1 MEGDGRADPGR
12 HPVVSGFPRPRG
24 FRLRLRDVYGL
35 LVYVAIAAA
44 LSFSVPAGTVRGMAG
59 RVVFAVGAI
68 AVWRWLWWLTHALRA
83 MWYRFRL
90 FPALRKRA
98 DDLWDAGWRPRVVH
112 FMVTTFRERAE
123 TTEQVFASIFEECR
137 SMGVL
142 ARVYVGTGDPSDE
155 RAIGEV
161 VARRGPG
168 RALEVVI
175 VRQNRPGKRA
185 AIGLTLRAISR
196 GGVDDSDPVVFMDG
210 DCILEPG
217 FLRKCLPLF
226 AAHPRLDALTTAERP
241 IVHGPRWLESWLEL
255 RFAQRHLTMQ
265 SHSVSGKV
273 LTLTGRCSVFR
284 AADALREDF
293 IRTVEADSLDHWLW
307 GRIPFLSGDDKSTWF
322 CLLKKPGGSTMIYVP
337 DAVAY
342 TIEHVEGNGI
352 ARMRFN
358 LLRWSGNLLR
368 NGARAIALG
377 PRQVG
382 GFIWWCIVDQ
392 RIAMWTGLVGPVACV
407 LNLLAGHVG
416 FVVAYLAWIL
426 WTRLLVAAPL
436 WIYTGRIVP
445 SFPVFMYLNQVS
457 NSVIKIYLLF
467 RPATQRWLNRGNQ
480 RAGPMVG
487 PLRRFQSAMATY
499 LAVLAVGVFALGI
512 ALYVG
517 VIRPPSW
524 FTIQQFTSP
533 PPALASAAPGD
544 PAASG
549 DAGGSPFDKS
559 GGPTRAG
566 AIEDTATEPVEIGE
580 VSDSKALG
588 YVNNHKFLVDAT
600 GTAWFVVRSKR
611 QGGMS
616 ICLYRSAGR
625 WYETGRFESAWIED
639 RPGVDVSSAPQRPA
653 SIAAADDGS
662 IHLVWYGGSAL
673 APAHQIRYARFAA
686 DPALRVVE
694 ESEPF
699 PVSGFELAYPGIP
712 GGDEL
717 WQEHPC
723 IAAGP
728 DGLYLVWEARDP
740 SRRNP
745 SGALQ
750 PGVAWAVRGADGT
763 WSPNGPLATPPY
775 AQVDAS
781 FPSQSRP
788 TILAGAAGEMHVFC
802 YGSVGGVQQILHG
815 VLKDRRFSGWSIPC
829 PSPNDQRHV
838 CAALDPSGRAH
849 FAWREG
855 GADGVS
861 IRYAMLD
868 ERGRAG
874 APVRVSPAGENASTP
889 SLTVSGGSVW
899 IAWVAWAPGAVN
911 SEGRSDNG
919 FPADAATVE
928 GRLETC
934 SKRIGAAAF
943 GPVTPLDGG
952 PVAYPTW
959 ARRGDAGAAPEAL
972 LWTRLEHGTDGAPDR
987 FRLLL
992 SRNAAR

>member
-1 MEGDGRADPGR
+1 
-12 HPVVSGFPRPRG
+12 VVSGPPRPRR
-24 FRLRLRDVYGL
+24 FRLRARDLYGL
-35 LVYVAIAAA
+35 LLYIALAIV
-44 LSFSVPAGTVRGMAG
+44 LSLAVPAGTVRGMEG
-59 RVVFAVGAI
+59 RVLFAVGAI

-83 MWYRFRL
+83 AWYRFHL

-98 DDLWDAGWRPRVVH
+98 DDLWDAGYRPRVVH
-112 FMVTTFRERAE
+112 FMVTTFLEKRE
-123 TTEQVFASIFEECR
+123 TTEQVFASILEECR
-137 SMGVL
+137 SVGVL
-142 ARVYVGTGDPSDE
+142 ARVYVGTGHPSDE

-161 VARRGPG
+161 VARRGHS

-175 VRQNRPGKRA
+175 VRQNRSGKRA

-196 GGVDDSDPVVFMDG
+196 GGADDADPVVFMDG
-210 DCILEPG
+210 DCVLEQG

-226 AAHPRLDALTTAERP
+226 AAYPRLDALTTAERP

-284 AADALREDF
+284 ARDVLREDF

-322 CLLKKPGGSTMIYVP
+322 SLLKKPGGSTMIYVP
-337 DAVAY
+337 DAIAY
-342 TIEHVEGNGI
+342 TVEHVEGNGV

-382 GFIWWCIVDQ
+382 AFIWWCIVDQ
-392 RIAMWTGLVGPVACV
+392 RIAMWTGLVGPIACL
-407 LNLLAGHVG
+407 LNLFAGHGG
-416 FVVAYLAWIL
+416 FVVAYAAWIL

-436 WIYTGRIVP
+436 WLFTGRIVP
-445 SFPVFMYLNQVS
+445 SFPLFMYANQVC

-480 RAGPMVG
+480 RSGPMTG

-499 LAVLAVGVFALGI
+499 LALLAVGAFGLAI

-524 FTIQQFTSP
+524 FTIQQFTST
-533 PPALASAAPGD
+533 PPALASAGQDDPSAPR
-544 PAASG
+544 
-549 DAGGSPFDKS
+549 DAGGTPYENS
-559 GGPTRAG
+559 GGPARAS
-566 AIEDTATEPVEIGE
+566 AIEDGAEPVEIGE

-588 YVNNHKFLVDAT
+588 YVNNHKFLVDAA
-600 GTAWFVVRSKR
+600 GTAWFAVRSKNK
-611 QGGMS
+611 GSTS
-616 ICLYRSAGR
+616 ICLYRSTGR
-625 WYETGRFESAWIED
+625 WYESNRYESAWIED
-639 RPGVDVSSAPQRPA
+639 RPGVEVTTAPQRPA
-653 SIAAADDGS
+653 SIAVTPDGA
-662 IHLVWYGGSAL
+662 IHLAWYGGSVAG
-673 APAHQIRYARFAA
+673 PAHQIRYARFSA
-686 DPALRVVE
+686 DPTLRVVE

-699 PVSGFELAYPGIP
+699 PVSGFELAYPGLST
-712 GGDEL
+712 GDEL

-740 SRRNP
+740 SRRNA
-745 SGALQ
+745 SLALQ
-750 PGVAWAVRGADGT
+750 PGIAWAVRGADGS
-763 WSPNGPLATPPY
+763 WSSSGPLMTPPY
-775 AQVDAS
+775 AQVDAR

-788 TILAGAAGEMHVFC
+788 TILPGSNGEMHIFC

-815 VLKDRRFSGWSIPC
+815 VLRNRSFSGWTVPC

-838 CAALDPSGRAH
+838 SAAIDPSGRAH

-855 GADGVS
+855 SAGSASV
-861 IRYAMLD
+861 RYASLD
-868 ERGRAG
+868 ESGRAD
-874 APVRVSPAGENASTP
+874 ALVRVSPAGESASTP
-889 SLTVSGGSVW
+889 SLTVSGGRVW
-899 IAWVAWAPGAVN
+899 IAWVAWNPGAIN
-911 SEGRSDNG
+911 SEGKIDNA
-919 FPADAATVE
+919 FPSDAAAVE
-928 GRLETC
+928 GRLEIC
-934 SKRIGAAAF
+934 SKRIGATGL
-943 GPVTPLDGG
+943 GPVTALDGG
-952 PVAYPTW
+952 PAAYPTW
-959 ARRGDAGAAPEAL
+959 ARRNDAGSGPEAL
-972 LWTRLEHGTDGAPDR
+972 LWTRLERGANGAPDR
-987 FRLLL
+987 LRLLL
-992 SRNAAR
+992 SRIATP